1 MASGVGI
8 ALLYSLFAALSTA
21 LNIGAQMVF
30 VHAYRGPYVIEASI
44 LVGTAV
50 GLPLRYLLE
59 KRYIFSFK
67 SRNVA
72 HDSRL
77 FVLYSLM
84 SVFTTG
90 VFWGMEYAFHAIFAA
105 DAMRYL
111 GAVLGLGA
119 GFYAKYQL
127 DKKYVFVRQPC
138 EVLA

>member
-1 MASGVGI
+1 MSSGIGI
-8 ALLYSLFAALSTA
+8 ALLYSLFAVLSTA
-21 LNIGAQMVF
+21 MNIGAQMIF
-30 VHAYRGPYVIEASI
+30 LQAYRGLHAIEASI
-44 LVGTAV
+44 LFGTAV

-90 VFWGMEYAFHAIFAA
+90 LFWGTEYAFHALFAS

-127 DKKYVFVRQPC
+127 DKKYVFVRRPC